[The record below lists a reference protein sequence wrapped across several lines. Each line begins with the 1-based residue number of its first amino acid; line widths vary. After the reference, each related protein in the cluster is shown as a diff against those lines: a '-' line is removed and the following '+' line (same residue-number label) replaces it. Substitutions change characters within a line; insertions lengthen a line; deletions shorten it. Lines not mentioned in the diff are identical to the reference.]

1 MQPLAHQL
9 GGLAGSLLPSG
20 LLLGFL
26 LLCTSG
32 CLGLALPDDGI
43 IRFDTSD
50 SSGGGTFS
58 LLWLLPLALW
68 RRLRRL

>member
-1 MQPLAHQL
+1 MVDSKPGNQ
-9 GGLAGSLLPSG
+9 
-20 LLLGFL
+20 GFL
-26 LLCTSG
+26 NGWSISQRTGAQCGNTVPV
-32 CLGLALPDDGI
+32 PDDGI

-50 SSGGGTFS
+50 SSGGGAFP